1 MIELVERLCSDECAG
16 RAPGTAGGALA
27 RRYIRDALRDA
38 GLDPVEQEVPGCGG
52 GNLLAQVPGDGD
64 RWVILAAHHDH
75 LGRIGRD
82 IYRGAD
88 DNAAAVAILVEVAR
102 RLAADPPA
110 GRRVLVASF
119 DGEEP
124 PHFLTPAM
132 GSEHYAR
139 HPSVP
144 LERTDLFVCMDLV
157 GHAVG
162 PPDAP
167 ASVRETVFALGG
179 ERSGAGDLVER
190 LASAEPGVLVRPL
203 DAESVPPLSDYA
215 AFWQRQIPFL
225 FLSNGRSR
233 VYHTP
238 DDTPDRLDLAKM
250 AATARWLERF
260 TREACA
266 AGAFTF
272 RPRRA
277 DAATLRSIIALL
289 EDHASHPA
297 AAPATILARE
307 LLRACDA
314 DGRLPDPQRPGLEM
328 LLHGLESSLA

>member
-1 MIELVERLCSDECAG
+1 MRSGVG
-16 RAPGTAGGALA
+16 
-27 RRYIRDALRDA
+27 
-38 GLDPVEQEVPGCGG
+38 
-52 GNLLAQVPGDGD
+52 
-64 RWVILAAHHDH
+64 AAHHDH

-110 GRRVLVASF
+110 GRRVLIASF

-139 HPSVP
+139 HPQVA
-144 LERTDLFVCMDLV
+144 LDRTDLFVCMDLV

-162 PPDAP
+162 PADAP
-167 ASVRETVFALGG
+167 APVSETVFALGG
-179 ERSGAGDLVER
+179 ERSGAGAVVDR
-190 LASAEPGVLVRPL
+190 LARAEPGVVVRPL

-215 AFWQRQIPFL
+215 AFWRRQIPFL

-238 DDTPDRLDLAKM
+238 DDTPDRLDRRKM
-250 AATARWLERF
+250 AATVRWLERF

-266 AGAFTF
+266 ADALVF
-272 RPRRA
+272 RDRRD
-277 DAATLRSIIALL
+277 DASTLRSIIALL
-289 EDHASHPA
+289 DELTSVSRDA
-297 AAPATILARE
+297 AAGLALARD
-307 LLRACDA
+307 LHRACSA
-314 DGRLPDPQRPGLEM
+314 DGRLPDTQRPGLQA
-328 LLHGLESSLA
+328 LLLGLESGLA